1 MTLGFRECDS
11 DRMIE
16 WSWQNWA
23 GNQHAYPAQ
32 RAEPASVDELRSVL
46 QRAVEAS
53 RTVRCVGAGHSFT
66 PIAVTDG
73 VQISLDSLRGIESVA
88 RHDDGSAQVTVLGG
102 TRLRELTARLWDL
115 GLAMTNLGDIDEQS
129 VAGAISTGTHGTG
142 ARFGGIATQVCAV
155 ELMTADGR
163 LVRCSRDENTDL
175 FDAARVGLGALGV
188 ITRVTLDCVPAF
200 ALRAVEEPSTLRATL
215 AELDATVA
223 GVDHFEFYWFPHTD
237 RVLTKHNTRL
247 PSDAALRPLGKVRSY
262 LDDELLSNTV
272 FEGLNRVVTRMP
284 ALIPRLNA
292 VSARALSAR
301 EYTDRSY
308 RVFASSR
315 TVKFVEMEYAV
326 PAAEIGWVLRE
337 VDRWLEQSSMS
348 IAFPVEA
355 RFAAAD
361 DIWLS
366 TAYGRPTA
374 YIAVHQYHRRDHREY
389 FDAVEAICRSVGGRP
404 HWGKLHSL
412 GGDELRDT
420 YEHFDDFLRVR
431 DSMDPKRLFG
441 SDYLERLL
449 S

>member
-1 MTLGFRECDS
+1 MNAG
-11 DRMIE
+11 
-16 WSWQNWA
+16 SWQNWA
-23 GNQHAYPAQ
+23 GNQHAFPSD
-32 RAEPASVDELRSVL
+32 RAEPTSVDELRVVL
-46 QRAVEAS
+46 AGAVERS

-73 VQISLDSLRGIESVA
+73 VQIGLDSLRGIESVV
-88 RHDDGSAQVTVLGG
+88 HDDDGSARVTVLAG

-129 VAGAISTGTHGTG
+129 IAGAISTGTHGTG
-142 ARFGGIATQVCAV
+142 GRFGGIATQVCAV
-155 ELMTADGR
+155 ELMTAGGE
-163 LVRCSRDENTDL
+163 LVQCSREENAEL
-175 FDAARVGLGALGV
+175 FDAARIGLGALGV
-188 ITRVTLDCVPAF
+188 ITRVTLECVPAF

-223 GVDHFEFYWFPHTD
+223 TVDHFEFYWFPHTD
-237 RVLTKHNTRL
+237 RVLTKRNTRL
-247 PSDAALRPLGKVRSY
+247 PGDVVLKPLGKVRSY
-262 LDDELLSNTV
+262 IDDELLSNTV
-272 FEGLNRVVTRMP
+272 FEGLNRVVTRVP
-284 ALIPRLNA
+284 ALIPRVNA

-301 EYTDRSY
+301 EYIDRSY

-326 PAAEIGWVLRE
+326 PASEIGWVLRE
-337 VDRWLEQSSMS
+337 VDRWLERSSVS
-348 IAFPVEA
+348 IAFPVEV
-355 RFAAAD
+355 RFAAGD

-366 TAYGRPTA
+366 TASGRPTA

-412 GGDELRDT
+412 GSDELRDC

-431 DSMDPKRLFG
+431 DSMDPKKLFG
-441 SDYLERLL
+441 SEYLERLL

>member
-1 MTLGFRECDS
+1 MNAG
-11 DRMIE
+11 
-16 WSWQNWA
+16 SWQNWA
-23 GNQHAYPAQ
+23 GNQHAFPSD
-32 RAEPASVDELRSVL
+32 RAEPTSVDELRVVL
-46 QRAVEAS
+46 AGAAARS

-73 VQISLDSLRGIESVA
+73 VQIGLDSLRGIESVV
-88 RHDDGSAQVTVLGG
+88 HDDDGSARVTVLAG

-129 VAGAISTGTHGTG
+129 IAGAISTGTHGTG
-142 ARFGGIATQVCAV
+142 GRFGGIATQVCAV
-155 ELMTADGR
+155 ELMTAGGE
-163 LVRCSRDENTDL
+163 LVQCSREENAEL

-188 ITRVTLDCVPAF
+188 ITRVTLECVPAF

-223 GVDHFEFYWFPHTD
+223 AVDHFEFYWFPHTD
-237 RVLTKHNTRL
+237 RVLTKRNTRL
-247 PSDAALRPLGKVRSY
+247 PGDVVLKPLGKVRSY
-262 LDDELLSNTV
+262 IDDELLSNTV
-272 FEGLNRVVTRMP
+272 FEGLNRVVTRVP
-284 ALIPRLNA
+284 ALIPRVNA

-301 EYTDRSY
+301 EYIDRSY

-326 PAAEIGWVLRE
+326 PASEIGWVLRE
-337 VDRWLEQSSMS
+337 VDRWLERSSVS
-348 IAFPVEA
+348 IAFPVEV
-355 RFAAAD
+355 RFAAGD

-366 TAYGRPTA
+366 TASGRPTA
-374 YIAVHQYHRRDHREY
+374 YVAVHQYHRRDHREY

-412 GGDELRDT
+412 SGDELRDC

-431 DSMDPKRLFG
+431 DSMDPKKLFG
-441 SDYLERLL
+441 SEYLERLL

>member
-1 MTLGFRECDS
+1 
-11 DRMIE
+11 MIGRP
-16 WSWQNWA
+16 WQNWA
-23 GNQHAYPAQ
+23 GNQHAFPSD

-46 QRAVEAS
+46 QRAIEGS
-53 RTVRCVGAGHSFT
+53 RPVRCVGAGHSFT
-66 PIAVTDG
+66 PIAVADG
-73 VQISLDSLRGIESVA
+73 VQISLDSLRGIESVV
-88 RHDDGSAQVTVLGG
+88 RNDDGSAQVTVLAG
-102 TRLRELTARLWDL
+102 TRLRELTAQLWDL

-142 ARFGGIATQVCAV
+142 ARFGGIATQVQAL

-163 LVRCSRDENTDL
+163 LVRCSRDENAEL
-175 FDAARVGLGALGV
+175 FDAARIGLGALGV
-188 ITRVTLDCVPAF
+188 ITRVTLHCVPAF
-200 ALRAVEEPSTLRATL
+200 ALRAVEEPSTLTATL
-215 AELDATVA
+215 AELETTVA
-223 GVDHFEFYWFPHTD
+223 AVDHFEFYWFPHTD
-237 RVLTKHNTRL
+237 RVLTKRNTRL
-247 PSDAALRPLGKVRSY
+247 PGNAELRPLGKVRSY

-272 FEGLNRVVTRMP
+272 FEGLNRVVTRVP

-326 PAAEIGWVLRE
+326 PASEIGWVLRE

-348 IAFPVEA
+348 IAFPVEV

-412 GGDELRDT
+412 GGDALRDT
-420 YEHFDDFLRVR
+420 YEHFDDFVRIR
-431 DSMDPKRLFG
+431 DSMDPTKLFG
-441 SDYLERLL
+441 SNYLEHLL

>member
-1 MTLGFRECDS
+1 MNAG
-11 DRMIE
+11 
-16 WSWQNWA
+16 SWQNWA
-23 GNQHAYPAQ
+23 GNQHAFPSD
-32 RAEPASVDELRSVL
+32 RAEPTSVDELRVVL
-46 QRAVEAS
+46 AGAAARS

-73 VQISLDSLRGIESVA
+73 VQIGLDSLRGIESVV
-88 RHDDGSAQVTVLGG
+88 HDDDGSARVTVLAG

-129 VAGAISTGTHGTG
+129 IAGAISTGTHGTG
-142 ARFGGIATQVCAV
+142 GRFGGIATQVCAV
-155 ELMTADGR
+155 ELMTAGGE
-163 LVRCSRDENTDL
+163 LVQCSREENAER
-175 FDAARVGLGALGV
+175 FDAARIGLGALGV
-188 ITRVTLDCVPAF
+188 ITRVTLECVPAF
-200 ALRAVEEPSTLRATL
+200 ALRAVEEPSTVRATL

-223 GVDHFEFYWFPHTD
+223 AVDHFEFYWFPHTD
-237 RVLTKHNTRL
+237 RVLTKRNTRL
-247 PSDAALRPLGKVRSY
+247 PGDVVLKPLGKVRSY
-262 LDDELLSNTV
+262 IDDELLSNTV
-272 FEGLNRVVTRMP
+272 FEGLNRVVTRVP
-284 ALIPRLNA
+284 ALIPRVNA

-301 EYTDRSY
+301 EYIDRSY

-326 PAAEIGWVLRE
+326 PASEIGWVLRE
-337 VDRWLEQSSMS
+337 VDRWLERSSVS
-348 IAFPVEA
+348 IAFPVEV
-355 RFAAAD
+355 RFAAGD

-366 TAYGRPTA
+366 TASGRPTA

-412 GGDELRDT
+412 GSDELRDC

-431 DSMDPKRLFG
+431 DSMDPKKLFG
-441 SDYLERLL
+441 SEYLERLL

>member
-1 MTLGFRECDS
+1 MNAG
-11 DRMIE
+11 
-16 WSWQNWA
+16 SWQNWA
-23 GNQHAYPAQ
+23 GNQHAFPSD
-32 RAEPASVDELRSVL
+32 RAEPTSVDGLRVVL
-46 QRAVEAS
+46 AGAVERS

-73 VQISLDSLRGIESVA
+73 VQIGLDSLRGIESVV
-88 RHDDGSAQVTVLGG
+88 HDDDGSARVTVLAG

-129 VAGAISTGTHGTG
+129 IAGAISTGTHGTG
-142 ARFGGIATQVCAV
+142 GRFGGIATQVCAV
-155 ELMTADGR
+155 ELMTADGE
-163 LVRCSRDENTDL
+163 LVQCSREENAEL

-188 ITRVTLDCVPAF
+188 ITRVTLECVPAF
-200 ALRAVEEPSTLRATL
+200 ALRAVEEPSTLQATL
-215 AELDATVA
+215 AELDETVA

-237 RVLTKHNTRL
+237 RVLTKRNTRL
-247 PSDAALRPLGKVRSY
+247 PGDVVLKPLGKVRSY
-262 LDDELLSNTV
+262 IDDELLSNTV
-272 FEGLNRVVTRMP
+272 FEGLNRVVTRVP
-284 ALIPRLNA
+284 ALIPRVNA

-301 EYTDRSY
+301 EYIDRSY

-326 PAAEIGWVLRE
+326 PASEIGWVLRE
-337 VDRWLEQSSMS
+337 VDRWLERSSVS
-348 IAFPVEA
+348 IAFPVEV
-355 RFAAAD
+355 RFAAGD

-366 TAYGRPTA
+366 TASGRPTA

-412 GGDELRDT
+412 GSDELRDC
-420 YEHFDDFLRVR
+420 YEHFDDFLHVR
-431 DSMDPKRLFG
+431 DSMDPKKLFG

>member
-1 MTLGFRECDS
+1 
-11 DRMIE
+11 MIE
-16 WSWQNWA
+16 RSWQNWA
-23 GNQHAYPAQ
+23 GNQHAFPSD
-32 RAEPASVDELRSVL
+32 RAEPTSADELRIVL
-46 QRAVEAS
+46 AGAVERS

-73 VQISLDSLRGIESVA
+73 VQISLDSLRGIESVV
-88 RHDDGSAQVTVLGG
+88 RNDDGSAQVTVLAG
-102 TRLRELTARLWDL
+102 TRLRELTAQLWDL

-142 ARFGGIATQVCAV
+142 ARFGGIATQVHAL
-155 ELMTADGR
+155 ELMTADGE
-163 LVRCSRDENTDL
+163 LVQCSREENTEL
-175 FDAARVGLGALGV
+175 FDAARVSIGALGV
-188 ITRVTLDCVPAF
+188 ITRVTLECVPAF
-200 ALRAVEEPSTLRATL
+200 ALRAVEKPSTLTATL
-215 AELDATVA
+215 AELDVTVA
-223 GVDHFEFYWFPHTD
+223 AVDHFEFYWFPHTD

-247 PSDAALRPLGKVRSY
+247 PGDAVLRPLGKVRSY

-272 FEGLNRVVTRMP
+272 FEGLNRLVTRVP

-292 VSARALSAR
+292 VSAQALSAR
-301 EYTDRSY
+301 EHTDRSY

-315 TVKFVEMEYAV
+315 TVRFVEMEYAV
-326 PAAEIGWVLRE
+326 PVADIGWLLGE
-337 VDRWLEQSSMS
+337 VDRWLERSAIS
-348 IAFPVEA
+348 IAFPVEV

-412 GGDELRDT
+412 SGDELRDY
-420 YEHFDDFLRVR
+420 YEHFDNFLHIR
-431 DSMDPKRLFG
+431 DSMDPGKLFG
-441 SDYLERLL
+441 SEYLERLL

>member
-1 MTLGFRECDS
+1 MNAG
-11 DRMIE
+11 
-16 WSWQNWA
+16 SWQNWA
-23 GNQHAYPAQ
+23 GNQHAFPSD
-32 RAEPASVDELRSVL
+32 RAEPTSVDELRIVL
-46 QRAVEAS
+46 AGAVERS

-73 VQISLDSLRGIESVA
+73 VQIGLDSLRGIESVV
-88 RHDDGSAQVTVLGG
+88 HDDDGSARVTVLAG

-129 VAGAISTGTHGTG
+129 IAGAISTGTHGTG
-142 ARFGGIATQVCAV
+142 GRFGGIATQVCAV
-155 ELMTADGR
+155 ELMTADGE
-163 LVRCSRDENTDL
+163 LVQCSREENAEL

-188 ITRVTLDCVPAF
+188 ITRVTLECVPAF

-223 GVDHFEFYWFPHTD
+223 AVDHFEFYWFPHTD
-237 RVLTKHNTRL
+237 RVLTKRNTRL
-247 PSDAALRPLGKVRSY
+247 PGDVVLKPLGKVRSY
-262 LDDELLSNTV
+262 IDDELLSNTV
-272 FEGLNRVVTRMP
+272 FEGLNRVVTRVP
-284 ALIPRLNA
+284 ALIPRVNA

-301 EYTDRSY
+301 EYIDRSY

-326 PAAEIGWVLRE
+326 PASEIGWVLRE
-337 VDRWLEQSSMS
+337 VDRWLERSSMS
-348 IAFPVEA
+348 IAFPVEV
-355 RFAAAD
+355 RFAAGD

-366 TAYGRPTA
+366 TASGRPTA

-431 DSMDPKRLFG
+431 DSMDPKKLFG
-441 SDYLERLL
+441 SEYLERLL

>member
-1 MTLGFRECDS
+1 MSAR
-11 DRMIE
+11 
-16 WSWQNWA
+16 SWQNWA
-23 GNQHAYPAQ
+23 GNQHAFPAS
-32 RAEPASVDELRSVL
+32 REEPTSVDELRAVL
-46 QRAVEAS
+46 AGAVERS

-73 VQISLDSLRGIESVA
+73 VQIGLDSLRGIESVIGA
-88 RHDDGSAQVTVLGG
+88 QDGSARVTVLAG

-142 ARFGGIATQVCAV
+142 GRFGGIATQVHAL
-155 ELMTADGR
+155 ELMTADGE
-163 LVRCSRDENTDL
+163 LVQCSRYENAEL
-175 FDAARVGLGALGV
+175 FDAARIGLGALGV

-200 ALRAVEEPSTLRATL
+200 ALRAVEEPSTLRGTL
-215 AELDATVA
+215 ENLDATIA

-237 RVLTKHNTRL
+237 RVLTKRNTRL
-247 PSDAALRPLGKVRSY
+247 PGDTRLKPLGKVRSY

-272 FEGLNRVVTRMP
+272 FEGLNRMVTRMP
-284 ALIPRLNA
+284 ALIPRVNA

-301 EYTDRSY
+301 EHTDRSY

-326 PAAEIGWVLRE
+326 PASEIGWVLRE
-337 VDRWLEQSSMS
+337 VDRWLERSAIS
-348 IAFPVEA
+348 IAFPVEV

-389 FDAVEAICRSVGGRP
+389 FDAVEAICRSVDGRP

-412 GGDELRDT
+412 SGDELRDT

-431 DSMDPKRLFG
+431 DSMDPRKLFG
-441 SDYLERLL
+441 SEYLERLL
-449 S
+449 N

>member
-1 MTLGFRECDS
+1 MNAG
-11 DRMIE
+11 
-16 WSWQNWA
+16 SWQNWA
-23 GNQHAYPAQ
+23 GNQHAFPSD
-32 RAEPASVDELRSVL
+32 RAEPTSVDELRVVL
-46 QRAVEAS
+46 AGAVERS

-73 VQISLDSLRGIESVA
+73 VQIGLDSLRGIESVV
-88 RHDDGSAQVTVLGG
+88 HDDDGSARVTVRAG
-102 TRLRELTARLWDL
+102 TRLRDLTARLWDL

-129 VAGAISTGTHGTG
+129 IAGAISTGTHGTG
-142 ARFGGIATQVCAV
+142 GRFGGIATQVCAV
-155 ELMTADGR
+155 ELMTADGE
-163 LVRCSRDENTDL
+163 LVQCSREENAEL

-188 ITRVTLDCVPAF
+188 ITRVTLECVPAF

-223 GVDHFEFYWFPHTD
+223 AVDHF
-237 RVLTKHNTRL
+237 NTRL
-247 PSDAALRPLGKVRSY
+247 PGDVVLKPLGKVRSY
-262 LDDELLSNTV
+262 IDDELLSNTV
-272 FEGLNRVVTRMP
+272 FEGLNRVVTRVP
-284 ALIPRLNA
+284 ALIPRVNA

-301 EYTDRSY
+301 EYIDRSY

-326 PAAEIGWVLRE
+326 PASEIGWVLRE
-337 VDRWLEQSSMS
+337 VDRWLERSSMS
-348 IAFPVEA
+348 IAFPVEV
-355 RFAAAD
+355 RFAAGD

-366 TAYGRPTA
+366 TASGRPTA

-412 GGDELRDT
+412 GSDELRDC

-431 DSMDPKRLFG
+431 DSMDPDKLFG
-441 SDYLERLL
+441 SEYLERLL

>member
-1 MTLGFRECDS
+1 MNAG
-11 DRMIE
+11 
-16 WSWQNWA
+16 SWQNWA
-23 GNQHAYPAQ
+23 GNQHAFPSD
-32 RAEPASVDELRSVL
+32 RAEPTSVDELRVVL
-46 QRAVEAS
+46 AGAAARS

-73 VQISLDSLRGIESVA
+73 VQIGLDSLRGIESVV
-88 RHDDGSAQVTVLGG
+88 HDDDGSARVTVLAG

-129 VAGAISTGTHGTG
+129 IAGAISTGTHGTG
-142 ARFGGIATQVCAV
+142 GRFGGIATQVCAV
-155 ELMTADGR
+155 ELMTAGGE
-163 LVRCSRDENTDL
+163 LVQCSREENAEL

-188 ITRVTLDCVPAF
+188 ITRVTLECVPAF

-223 GVDHFEFYWFPHTD
+223 AVDHFEFYWFPHTD
-237 RVLTKHNTRL
+237 RVLTKRNTRL
-247 PSDAALRPLGKVRSY
+247 PGDVVLKPLGKVRSY
-262 LDDELLSNTV
+262 IDDELLSNTV
-272 FEGLNRVVTRMP
+272 FEGLNRVVTRVP
-284 ALIPRLNA
+284 ALIPRVNA

-301 EYTDRSY
+301 EYIDRSY

-326 PAAEIGWVLRE
+326 PASEIGWVLRE
-337 VDRWLEQSSMS
+337 VDRWLERSSVS
-348 IAFPVEA
+348 IAFPVEV
-355 RFAAAD
+355 RFAAGD

-366 TAYGRPTA
+366 TASGRPTA
-374 YIAVHQYHRRDHREY
+374 YVAVHQYHRRDHREY

-412 GGDELRDT
+412 SGDELRDC
-420 YEHFDDFLRVR
+420 YEHFDDFLLVR
-431 DSMDPKRLFG
+431 DSMDPKKLFG
-441 SDYLERLL
+441 SEYLERLL

>member
-1 MTLGFRECDS
+1 
-11 DRMIE
+11 MIE
-16 WSWQNWA
+16 RSWQNWA
-23 GNQHAYPAQ
+23 GNQQAYPAH
-32 RAEPASVDELRSVL
+32 RAEPASVDEVRSVL
-46 QRAVEAS
+46 QGAVDRS
-53 RTVRCVGAGHSFT
+53 RSARCVGAGHSFT

-73 VQISLDSLRGIESVA
+73 VQISLDSLRGIESVV
-88 RHDDGSAQVTVLGG
+88 RDDDGSARVTVLAG

-142 ARFGGIATQVCAV
+142 ARFGGIATQVHAL
-155 ELMTADGR
+155 ELMTANGR
-163 LVRCSRDENTDL
+163 LVRCSRDENTEL
-175 FDAARVGLGALGV
+175 FDAARIGLGALGV
-188 ITRVTLDCVPAF
+188 ITRITLDCVPAF
-200 ALRAVEEPSTLRATL
+200 ALRAVEEPSTLTAAL
-215 AELDATVA
+215 AELETTVA
-223 GVDHFEFYWFPHTD
+223 AVDHFEFYWFPHTD
-237 RVLTKHNTRL
+237 RVLTKRNTRL
-247 PSDAALRPLGKVRSY
+247 PGNAVLRPLGKVRSY

-272 FEGLNRVVTRMP
+272 FEGLNRMVTRVP

-315 TVKFVEMEYAV
+315 TVRFVEMEYAV
-326 PAAEIGWVLRE
+326 PASEIGRVLRE

-348 IAFPVEA
+348 IAFPVEV

-412 GGDELRDT
+412 GGDELRDS
-420 YEHFDDFLRVR
+420 YEHFDDFLRIR
-431 DSMDPKRLFG
+431 DSMDPHKVFG
-441 SDYLERLL
+441 SEYLEHLL

>member
-1 MTLGFRECDS
+1 
-11 DRMIE
+11 MIE
-16 WSWQNWA
+16 RSWQNWA
-23 GNQHAYPAQ
+23 GNQHAFPSD
-32 RAEPASVDELRSVL
+32 RAEPTSADELRVVL
-46 QRAVEAS
+46 AGAVERS

-73 VQISLDSLRGIESVA
+73 VQISLDSLRGIESVV
-88 RHDDGSAQVTVLGG
+88 RDDDGSAQVTVLAG
-102 TRLRELTARLWDL
+102 TRLRELTAQLWDL

-142 ARFGGIATQVCAV
+142 ARFGGIATQVHAL

-163 LVRCSRDENTDL
+163 FVRCSRDENAEL
-175 FDAARVGLGALGV
+175 FDAARVSIGALGV
-188 ITRVTLDCVPAF
+188 ITRVTLECVPAF
-200 ALRAVEEPSTLRATL
+200 ALRAVEKPSTLTATL
-215 AELDATVA
+215 AELDVTVA
-223 GVDHFEFYWFPHTD
+223 AVDHFEFYWFPHTD
-237 RVLTKHNTRL
+237 RVLTKRNTRL
-247 PSDAALRPLGKVRSY
+247 PGDAVLRPLGKVRSY

-272 FEGLNRVVTRMP
+272 FEGLNRLVTRVP

-292 VSARALSAR
+292 VSAQALSAR

-315 TVKFVEMEYAV
+315 TVRFVEMEYAV
-326 PAAEIGWVLRE
+326 PVADIGWVLGE
-337 VDRWLEQSSMS
+337 VDRWLERSAIS
-348 IAFPVEA
+348 IAFPVEV

-412 GGDELRDT
+412 GGDGLRDT
-420 YEHFDDFLRVR
+420 YEHFDNFLRIR
-431 DSMDPKRLFG
+431 DSMDPGKLFG
-441 SDYLERLL
+441 SEYLERLL

>member
-1 MTLGFRECDS
+1 MV
-11 DRMIE
+11 E
-16 WSWQNWA
+16 WSWRNWA
-23 GNQHAYPAQ
+23 GNQHAFPAHS
-32 RAEPASVDELRSVL
+32 AEPSSVDALRTVL
-46 QRAVEAS
+46 RDAVDWS
-53 RTVRCVGAGHSFT
+53 RSVRCVGAGHSFT

-73 VQISLDSLRGIESVA
+73 VQIGLDSLRGIETVV
-88 RHDDGSAQVTVLGG
+88 RDDDGSARVTVLAG

-142 ARFGGIATQVCAV
+142 GRFGGIATQVCAV
-155 ELMTADGR
+155 ELMTADGQ
-163 LVRCSRDENTDL
+163 LVQCSREENTDL

-188 ITRVTLDCVPAF
+188 ITRVTLECVPRF

-215 AELDATVA
+215 DELDETVA

-237 RVLTKHNTRL
+237 RVLTKRNTRL
-247 PSDAALRPLGKVRSY
+247 PGDAVLKPLGKVRSY
-262 LDDELLSNTV
+262 IDDELLSNTV

-284 ALIPRLNA
+284 ALIPRVNA

-315 TVKFVEMEYAV
+315 TVRFVEMEYAV
-326 PAAEIGWVLRE
+326 PVAQIGWVLRE
-337 VDRWLEQSSMS
+337 VDRWLERSSMS
-348 IAFPVEA
+348 IAFPVEV

-412 GGDELRDT
+412 GSDELRDC
-420 YEHFDDFLRVR
+420 YEHFDHFLRVR
-431 DSMDPKRLFG
+431 DSMDPKKLFG
-441 SDYLERLL
+441 SEYLERLL

>member
-1 MTLGFRECDS
+1 
-11 DRMIE
+11 MIE
-16 WSWQNWA
+16 RSWQNWA
-23 GNQHAYPAQ
+23 GNQHAFPSH
-32 RAEPASVDELRSVL
+32 RAEPESMDELRTVL
-46 QRAVEAS
+46 QRAAERS
-53 RTVRCVGAGHSFT
+53 QSVRCVGAGHSFT

-73 VQISLDSLRGIESVA
+73 VQIGLDSLRGIESVVRA
-88 RHDDGSAQVTVLGG
+88 DDGSARVTVFAG
-102 TRLRELTARLWDL
+102 TRLRELTALLWDL
-115 GLAMTNLGDIDEQS
+115 DLAMTNLGDIDEQS

-142 ARFGGIATQVCAV
+142 ARFGGLATQVYAL
-155 ELMTADGR
+155 ELMTADGQ
-163 LVRCSRDENTDL
+163 LVRCSRDENVEL
-175 FDAARVGLGALGV
+175 FGAARIGLGALGV
-188 ITRVTLDCVPAF
+188 VTRVTLECVSAF

-215 AELDATVA
+215 QDLEVLVA
-223 GVDHFEFYWFPHTD
+223 DVDHFEFYWFPHTD
-237 RVLTKHNTRL
+237 RVLTKRNTRL
-247 PSDAALRPLGKVRSY
+247 PGDAVLRPLGKVRSY

-272 FEGLNRVVTRMP
+272 FEGLNRMVTRVP

-326 PAAEIGWVLRE
+326 PVDQIGWVLNE
-337 VDRWLEQSSMS
+337 VDRWLERSALS
-348 IAFPVEA
+348 IAFPVEV

-374 YIAVHQYHRRDHREY
+374 YLAVHQYHRRDHREY

-412 GGDELRDT
+412 GSAELRES
-420 YEHFDDFLRVR
+420 YEHFDDFVR
-431 DSMDPKRLFG
+431 IRNSLDPTRLFG
-441 SDYLERLL
+441 SHYLEHLL
-449 S
+449 P

>member
-1 MTLGFRECDS
+1 
-11 DRMIE
+11 MIGRP
-16 WSWQNWA
+16 WQNWA
-23 GNQHAYPAQ
+23 GNQHAFPSD
-32 RAEPASVDELRSVL
+32 RAEPTSIDDLRAVL
-46 QRAVEAS
+46 QRAVEES
-53 RTVRCVGAGHSFT
+53 RSVRCVGAGHSFT

-73 VQISLDSLRGIESVA
+73 VQISLDSFCGIESVV
-88 RHDDGSAQVTVLGG
+88 RDGDGSARVTVLAG
-102 TRLRELTARLWDL
+102 TRLRELTATLWDL

-142 ARFGGIATQVCAV
+142 ARFGGIATQVHAL
-155 ELMTADGR
+155 ELMTADGQ
-163 LVRCSRDENTDL
+163 LMKCSRQENPDL
-175 FDAARVGLGALGV
+175 FYAARIGLGALGI

-200 ALRAVEEPSTLRATL
+200 ALRAVEEPSTLTATL
-215 AELDATVA
+215 AELDTTVA
-223 GVDHFEFYWFPHTD
+223 AVDHFEFYWFPHTD
-237 RVLTKHNTRL
+237 RVLTKRNTRL
-247 PSDAALRPLGKVRSY
+247 PGNAVLRPLGKVRSY

-272 FEGLNRVVTRMP
+272 FEGLNRVVTRVP
-284 ALIPRLNA
+284 ALIPRLNE

-315 TVKFVEMEYAV
+315 TVRFVEMEYAV

-348 IAFPVEA
+348 IAFPVEV

-366 TAYGRPTA
+366 TAYGRATA

-420 YEHFDDFLRVR
+420 YEHFDDFRR
-431 DSMDPKRLFG
+431 IREEMDPRKLFG
-441 SDYLERLL
+441 SDYLEHLL

>member
-1 MTLGFRECDS
+1 MNAG
-11 DRMIE
+11 
-16 WSWQNWA
+16 SWQNWT
-23 GNQHAYPAQ
+23 GNQHAFPSD
-32 RAEPASVDELRSVL
+32 RAEPTSVDELRVVL
-46 QRAVEAS
+46 AGAVERS

-73 VQISLDSLRGIESVA
+73 VQIVLDSLRGIESVV
-88 RHDDGSAQVTVLGG
+88 HDDDGSARVTVLAG

-129 VAGAISTGTHGTG
+129 IAGAISTGTHGTG
-142 ARFGGIATQVCAV
+142 GRFGGIATQMCAV
-155 ELMTADGR
+155 ELMTADGE
-163 LVRCSRDENTDL
+163 LVQCSREENAEL

-188 ITRVTLDCVPAF
+188 ITRVTLECVPAF

-223 GVDHFEFYWFPHTD
+223 AVDHFEFYWFPHTD
-237 RVLTKHNTRL
+237 RVLTKRNTRL
-247 PSDAALRPLGKVRSY
+247 PGDVVLKPLGKVRSY
-262 LDDELLSNTV
+262 IDDELLSNTV
-272 FEGLNRVVTRMP
+272 FEGLNRVVTRVP
-284 ALIPRLNA
+284 ALIPRVNA

-301 EYTDRSY
+301 EYIDRSY

-326 PAAEIGWVLRE
+326 PASEIGWVLRE
-337 VDRWLEQSSMS
+337 VDRWLERSSVS
-348 IAFPVEA
+348 IAFPVEV
-355 RFAAAD
+355 RFAAGD

-366 TAYGRPTA
+366 TASGRPTA

-412 GGDELRDT
+412 GSDELRDC

-431 DSMDPKRLFG
+431 DSIDPKKLFG

>member
-1 MTLGFRECDS
+1 M
-11 DRMIE
+11 
-16 WSWQNWA
+16 
-23 GNQHAYPAQ
+23 
-32 RAEPASVDELRSVL
+32 DELSAILWDAAARSL
-46 QRAVEAS
+46 P
-53 RTVRCVGAGHSFT
+53 VRCVGAGHSFT

-73 VQISLDSLRGIESVA
+73 VQIVLDTLRGIESVE
-88 RHDDGSAQVTVLGG
+88 RNHDGSAQVTVLAG

-142 ARFGGIATQVCAV
+142 VRFGGIATQVSAL
-155 ELMTADGR
+155 ELMTADGQ
-163 LVRCSRDENTDL
+163 LLRCSGNENTEL

-188 ITRVTLDCVPAF
+188 ITRVTLNCVAAF
-200 ALRAVEEPSTLRATL
+200 ALQAVEMPSTLTATL
-215 AELDATVA
+215 RGLESTVA

-237 RVLTKHNTRL
+237 RVLTKRNTRL
-247 PSDAALRPLGKVRSY
+247 LGDSVLKPLGKVRSY

-272 FEGLNRVVTRMP
+272 FEGLNRAVTRMP

-326 PAAEIGWVLRE
+326 PVSEIAWVLRE
-337 VDRWLEQSSMS
+337 VDRWLERSMIS
-348 IAFPVEA
+348 VAFPVEV
-355 RFAAAD
+355 RFAAGD

-412 GGDELRDT
+412 GSAELRET
-420 YEHFDDFLRVR
+420 YEHFDDFLRIR
-431 DSMDPKRLFG
+431 DSMDPTRLFD
-441 SDYLERLL
+441 SDYLDHLL

>member
-1 MTLGFRECDS
+1 M
-11 DRMIE
+11 
-16 WSWQNWA
+16 
-23 GNQHAYPAQ
+23 
-32 RAEPASVDELRSVL
+32 DELHAILRDAVDRS
-46 QRAVEAS
+46 RS
-53 RTVRCVGAGHSFT
+53 VRCVGAGHSFT

-73 VQISLDSLRGIESVA
+73 VQISLDSFCGIESVI
-88 RHDDGSAQVTVLGG
+88 RDDDGSARVTVLAG

-142 ARFGGIATQVCAV
+142 GRFGGIATQVHAL
-155 ELMTADGR
+155 ELMTADGE
-163 LVRCSRDENTDL
+163 LVQCSRAENTDL
-175 FDAARVGLGALGV
+175 FDAARIGLGALGV
-188 ITRVTLDCVPAF
+188 ITRITLDCVPAF
-200 ALRAVEEPSTLRATL
+200 ALRAVEEPSTLRATM

-237 RVLTKHNTRL
+237 RVLTKRNTRL
-247 PSDAALRPLGKVRSY
+247 PGDAALRPLGKVRSY

-326 PAAEIGWVLRE
+326 PAAEIGGVLRE

-348 IAFPVEA
+348 IAFPVEV

-389 FDAVEAICRSVGGRP
+389 FDAVESICRSVGGRP

-412 GGDELRDT
+412 GGDELRDS
-420 YEHFDDFLRVR
+420 YEHFDDFLRIR
-431 DSMDPKRLFG
+431 DSMDPGKLFG

>member
-1 MTLGFRECDS
+1 MVER
-11 DRMIE
+11 
-16 WSWQNWA
+16 SWRNWA
-23 GNQHAYPAQ
+23 GNQHALPAHVAQ
-32 RAEPASVDELRSVL
+32 PSSVDELSAILWDAAARSL
-46 QRAVEAS
+46 P
-53 RTVRCVGAGHSFT
+53 VRCVGAGHSFT

-73 VQISLDSLRGIESVA
+73 VQIVLDTLRGIESVE
-88 RHDDGSAQVTVLGG
+88 RNHDGSAQVTVLAG

-142 ARFGGIATQVCAV
+142 VRFGGIATQVSAL
-155 ELMTADGR
+155 ELMTADGQ
-163 LVRCSRDENTDL
+163 LLRCSGNENTEL

-188 ITRVTLDCVPAF
+188 ITRVTLNCVAAF
-200 ALRAVEEPSTLRATL
+200 ALQAVEMPSTLTATL
-215 AELDATVA
+215 RGLESTVA

-237 RVLTKHNTRL
+237 RVLTKRNTRL
-247 PSDAALRPLGKVRSY
+247 LGDSVLKPLGKVRSY

-272 FEGLNRVVTRMP
+272 FEGLNRAVTRMP

-326 PAAEIGWVLRE
+326 PVSEIAWVLRE
-337 VDRWLEQSSMS
+337 VDRWLERSMIS
-348 IAFPVEA
+348 VAFPVEV
-355 RFAAAD
+355 RFAAGD

-412 GGDELRDT
+412 GSAELRET
-420 YEHFDDFLRVR
+420 YEHFDDFLRIR
-431 DSMDPKRLFG
+431 DSMDPTRLFD
-441 SDYLERLL
+441 SDYLDHLL

>member
-1 MTLGFRECDS
+1 
-11 DRMIE
+11 MIE
-16 WSWQNWA
+16 RSWQNWA
-23 GNQHAYPAQ
+23 GNQHAYPSY
-32 RAEPASVDELRSVL
+32 RAEPSSVDELRVVL
-46 QRAVEAS
+46 QAAVDQS
-53 RTVRCVGAGHSFT
+53 RSVRCVGAGHSFT

-73 VQISLDSLRGIESVA
+73 VQINLDSLRGIESVVRA
-88 RHDDGSAQVTVLGG
+88 DDGSARVTVLAG
-102 TRLRELTARLWDL
+102 TRLRELTALLWDL

-142 ARFGGIATQVCAV
+142 ARFGGIATQVHAI
-155 ELMTADGR
+155 ELMTADGQP
-163 LVRCSRDENTDL
+163 VRCSRDENVEL
-175 FDAARVGLGALGV
+175 FSAARIGLGALGV

-200 ALRAVEEPSTLRATL
+200 ALRAVEEPSTLRGTL
-215 AELDATVA
+215 DGLDETVA

-237 RVLTKHNTRL
+237 RVLTKRNTRL
-247 PSDAALRPLGKVRSY
+247 PGETALRPLGKVRSY
-262 LDDELLSNTV
+262 IDDELLSNTV
-272 FEGLNRVVTRMP
+272 FEGLNRMVTRAP

-326 PAAEIGWVLRE
+326 PASEIGWVLRE
-337 VDRWLEQSSMS
+337 VDRWLERSALS
-348 IAFPVEA
+348 IAFPVEV

-389 FDAVEAICRSVGGRP
+389 FGAVEAVCRSVGGRP

-412 GGDELRDT
+412 GSAELRGS
-420 YEHFDDFLRVR
+420 YEHFDDFVR
-431 DSMDPKRLFG
+431 IRSSLDPTQLFG
-441 SDYLERLL
+441 SNYLGHLL

>member
-1 MTLGFRECDS
+1 
-11 DRMIE
+11 MIE
-16 WSWQNWA
+16 RSWQNWA

-32 RAEPASVDELRSVL
+32 RDEPASVDELRSVL
-46 QRAVEAS
+46 QHAVDRS

-73 VQISLDSLRGIESVA
+73 IQISLDSLRGIESVV
-88 RHDDGSAQVTVLGG
+88 RHDDGSARVTVLAG
-102 TRLRELTARLWDL
+102 TWLRELTARLWDL

-247 PSDAALRPLGKVRSY
+247 PGDAALRPLGKVRSY

-284 ALIPRLNA
+284 TLIPRLNA

-348 IAFPVEA
+348 IAFPVEV

-389 FDAVEAICRSVGGRP
+389 FDAVETICRSVGGRP

-441 SDYLERLL
+441 SDYLEHLL